1 MAECTFESC
10 QRKGVAKGLC
20 RTHYGQQSRGRPL
33 TPIGN
38 AWGSSEDRFWRNVD
52 KRDGGCWI
60 WTGYVNESGYG
71 IFQRYRK
78 PKLRAHRVSWEL
90 LRGAIPDG
98 HLVDHDNP
106 DFGCHNRACV
116 NPDHLQ
122 VVVPATNVQRQK
134 LRSDNRSGERGVF
147 RESRKGL
154 WRAEIAYTVNGVQ
167 KKMSK
172 KSKDRSVVSAW
183 VVEMRRLH
191 HN

>member
-1 MAECTFESC
+1 
-10 QRKGVAKGLC
+10 
-20 RTHYGQQSRGRPL
+20 
-33 TPIGN
+33 
-38 AWGSSEDRFWRNVD
+38 
-52 KRDGGCWI
+52 
-60 WTGYVNESGYG
+60 
-71 IFQRYRK
+71 
-78 PKLRAHRVSWEL
+78 
-90 LRGAIPDG
+90 
-98 HLVDHDNP
+98 LVDHDNP